1 MEQKMKV
8 KDLIEALQTYDQE
21 LMVIRSGYEGGVEEI
36 NTVELEVIALNV
48 NEAWYYGSHE
58 TIDDLESNEYLGHE
72 RIKAV
77 YIS

>member
-1 MEQKMKV
+1 MKV
-8 KDLIEALQTYDQE
+8 KELIEALQTYDQD
-21 LMVIRSGYEGGVEEI
+21 LMVIRSGYEGGVEEVS
-36 NTVELEVIALNV
+36 NVELEVIALNV

-58 TIDDLESNEYLGHE
+58 TIADLEDNEYPGHE